1 MTGLDAR
8 LTKRYDE
15 LVMGHSNGLP
25 ALAAGMKALPRSDKA
40 FAQTQALW
48 RFLSND
54 RVLPVDLVKP
64 LLALAHEG
72 CRDDCDDYAL
82 VMHDWSR
89 LNYMH
94 HHSKADRLQMTHR
107 GDIGY
112 ELQSSLLVTDRDGAP
127 ICTPAQNLATKDGV
141 LSTRAEEVLA
151 PEKHLHELT
160 QRITWLEQQS
170 FAKPLVH
177 IVDREADSVAHL
189 RQWQADGRRWLVRVK
204 AGSTAS
210 YKGQSRPLSQIGSE
224 LSYSETRKVDYK
236 GKPAIQW
243 VGEAAVVL
251 TRQAQPFT
259 KDRAD
264 RKTLRKSGEPLPAR
278 LIVSRILGEDGHL
291 LAEWYLLGNLEPQ
304 VASER
309 LALWYYWRWRIE
321 SYFKLLKGGGHQLE
335 NWQQESG
342 EAVFKRLLIASQAC
356 AVSWRLMRAEGE
368 FAEQTR
374 DFLVRLS
381 GRQMKRSQPVTASA
395 LLAGLYMLL
404 AMCETLEQY
413 TPQELAGFAKE
424 AIGWVA
430 NRRL

>member
-54 RVLPVDLVKP
+54 RVRPVDLIKP

-430 NRRL
+430 SRRL

>member
-54 RVLPVDLVKP
+54 RVKPVDLVKP

-72 CRDDCDDYAL
+72 CRDDCDNYAL

-112 ELQSSLLVTDRDGAP
+112 ELQSSLLVTDREGAP
-127 ICTPAQNLATKDGV
+127 ICTPAQNLATDTGV
-141 LSTRAEEVLA
+141 LSTRTESELEHV
-151 PEKHLHELT
+151 KHLDELT
-160 QRITWLEQQS
+160 DRIDWLEQQK

-177 IVDREADSVAHL
+177 IVDREADSVAHM
-189 RQWQADGRRWLVRVK
+189 RRWQSEGWHWLLRVK

-210 YKGQSRPLSQIGSE
+210 YEGQSQALSKIGSAITYRE
-224 LSYSETRKVDYK
+224 IRRVEYK
-236 GKPAIQW
+236 GKTATQW
-243 VGEAAVVL
+243 VGETSVVL
-251 TRQAQPFT
+251 TRKAQPFL
-259 KDRAD
+259 KDRSE
-264 RKTLRKSGEPLPAR
+264 RSILHKSGEPLPAR
-278 LIVSRILGEDGHL
+278 LIVSRILGPDGGL
-291 LAEWYLLGNLEPQ
+291 LAEWYLLSNLNQ
-304 VASER
+304 TVAGEQ

-342 EAVFKRLLIASQAC
+342 EAIFKRLLIASQAC
-356 AVSWRLMRAEGE
+356 AVSWRIMRAKGE

-395 LLAGLYMLL
+395 VLSGLYMLL

-413 TPQELAGFAKE
+413 TPQQLASFAKE
-424 AIGWVA
+424 AIGWIA
-430 NRRL
+430 SR

>member
-1 MTGLDAR
+1 
-8 LTKRYDE
+8 
-15 LVMGHSNGLP
+15 
-25 ALAAGMKALPRSDKA
+25 
-40 FAQTQALW
+40 
-48 RFLSND
+48 
-54 RVLPVDLVKP
+54 
-64 LLALAHEG
+64 
-72 CRDDCDDYAL
+72 
-82 VMHDWSR
+82 
-89 LNYMH
+89 
-94 HHSKADRLQMTHR
+94 MTHR

-160 QRITWLEQQS
+160 QRITWLEQQN

-189 RQWQADGRRWLVRVK
+189 RQWQAEGRQWLVRVK

-210 YKGQSRPLSQIGSE
+210 HAGQSRALSQIARE
-224 LSYSETRKVDYK
+224 MTYRKTRKVDYK

-243 VGEAAVVL
+243 VGETAVVL

-278 LIVSRILGEDGHL
+278 LVVSRILGADGHL
-291 LAEWYLLGNLEPQ
+291 LAEWYLLSNLEQ
-304 VASER
+304 EVADER

-356 AVSWRLMRAEGE
+356 AVSWRLMRAKGE

-430 NRRL
+430 SRRL

>member
-54 RVLPVDLVKP
+54 RVRPVDLIKP

-210 YKGQSRPLSQIGSE
+210 YKGQSRPLSQIGAE

-264 RKTLRKSGEPLPAR
+264 RKMLRKSGEPLPAR
-278 LIVSRILGEDGHL
+278 LIVSRILGDDGHL
-291 LAEWYLLGNLEPQ
+291 LAEWYLLSNLEPQ

>member
-243 VGEAAVVL
+243 VGETAVVL

>member
-8 LTKRYDE
+8 LIKRYDE

-25 ALAAGMKALPRSDKA
+25 SLAAGMKALPRADKA

-54 RVLPVDLVKP
+54 RVKPVDLVKP

-72 CRDDCDDYAL
+72 CLDSCDDYAL

-94 HHSKADRLQMTHR
+94 HHSKADRLQMTHK

-112 ELQSSLLVTDRDGAP
+112 ELQSSLLVADRDGAP
-127 ICTPAQNLATKDGV
+127 ICTPAQNLETNNGL
-141 LSTRAEEVLA
+141 LSTRAENVL
-151 PEKHLHELT
+151 EHKKHLDELT
-160 QRITWLEQQS
+160 DRIEWLEQQK
-170 FAKPLVH
+170 FARSLVH
-177 IVDREADSVAHL
+177 IVDREADSVAHM
-189 RQWQADGRRWLVRVK
+189 RHWQTQGWHWLLRVK

-210 YKGQSRPLSQIGSE
+210 YEGQSQPLSRIGSG
-224 LSYSETRKVDYK
+224 LVYTETRKVEYK
-236 GKPAIQW
+236 GKPATQW
-243 VGEAAVVL
+243 VAETAVVV
-251 TRQAQPFT
+251 TRKAQPFL
-259 KDRAD
+259 KDRSE
-264 RKTLRKSGEPLPAR
+264 RKTLHRAGEPLPAR
-278 LIVSRILGEDGHL
+278 LIISRVIGLDGKL
-291 LAEWYLLGNLEPQ
+291 LAEWYLLSNLKQQ
-304 VASER
+304 VAGEQ
-309 LALWYYWRWRIE
+309 LALWYYWRWHIE
-321 SYFKLLKGGGHQLE
+321 SYFKLLKTGGHQLE

-356 AVSWRLMRAEGE
+356 AVVWRIMRAKGE

-381 GRQMKRSQPVTASA
+381 GRQMKRSQPVTAPA

-404 AMCETLEQY
+404 SMCETLEQY
-413 TPQELAGFAKE
+413 TPEQLASFAKE
-424 AIGWVA
+424 AIGWMA
-430 NRRL
+430 SRRQ

>member
-1 MTGLDAR
+1 
-8 LTKRYDE
+8 
-15 LVMGHSNGLP
+15 
-25 ALAAGMKALPRSDKA
+25 
-40 FAQTQALW
+40 
-48 RFLSND
+48 
-54 RVLPVDLVKP
+54 
-64 LLALAHEG
+64 
-72 CRDDCDDYAL
+72 
-82 VMHDWSR
+82 
-89 LNYMH
+89 MH

-160 QRITWLEQQS
+160 QRITWLEQQN

-189 RQWQADGRRWLVRVK
+189 RQWQAEGRQWLVRVK

-210 YKGQSRPLSQIGSE
+210 YEGQSRTLSQIGRE
-224 LSYSETRKVDYK
+224 MIYSETRKVDYK

-243 VGEAAVVL
+243 VGETAVVL

-278 LIVSRILGEDGHL
+278 LVVSRIMGRDGNL
-291 LAEWYLLGNLEPQ
+291 LAEWYLLSNLEHE

-374 DFLVRLS
+374 NFLVRLS

-395 LLAGLYMLL
+395 VLAGLYMLL

-424 AIGWVA
+424 AIGWA
-430 NRRL
+430 ASRRL